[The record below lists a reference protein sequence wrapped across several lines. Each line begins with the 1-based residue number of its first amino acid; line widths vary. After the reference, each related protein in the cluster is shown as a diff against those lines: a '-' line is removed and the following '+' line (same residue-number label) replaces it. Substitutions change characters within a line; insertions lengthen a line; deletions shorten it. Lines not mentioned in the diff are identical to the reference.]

1 MKPFES
7 ISYAFLFWASPVVNT
22 RLNIRKKFSNRK
34 SCFCSV
40 LQNNSKGNISSKFQ
54 NEEPTGHALDPPK
67 VLSLSKATINFDQL
81 YLGQELTAKI
91 LKQKAYGC
99 FVDIG
104 LGQDVLVH
112 ISELS
117 TQFVKNILETVT
129 VGDTITVYVKSID
142 SDSRKVWLTT
152 LKYRQFVSRRKPL
165 GEVRVEDIVKGN
177 IVRLTDSG
185 AFVDFGCICDGFL
198 PFTEVPREGSSNLA
212 LGDEVETRVTR
223 IDERT
228 RKIWLSIRQ
237 VDSKIRNLI
246 RPPLELVLER
256 PSIEG
261 ENPTEVS
268 ANSNETESYVET

>member
-1 MKPFES
+1 MQHCLAS
-7 ISYAFLFWASPVVNT
+7 ISCAFLSSTCPLFNRRLNT
-22 RLNIRKKFSNRK
+22 RKEVSTRK
-34 SCFCSV
+34 SYCCLL
-40 LQNNSKGNISSKFQ
+40 LQNNSKGNISREFHSK
-54 NEEPTGHALDPPK
+54 EPTSSGLPRSTIS
-67 VLSLSKATINFDQL
+67 SLSKAKINFDQL

-117 TQFVKNILETVT
+117 TQFVKNILETVS

-142 SDSRKVWLTT
+142 KEARKVWLTT
-152 LKYRQFVSRRKPL
+152 LKYRQFVSLRKPI
-165 GEVRVEDIVKGN
+165 GEVEVEDIFKGN
-177 IVRLTDSG
+177 IVRLTDAG

-198 PFTEVPREGSSNLA
+198 SFTEVPQESVSKLT
-212 LGDEVETRVTR
+212 LGDEVETRVIR

-237 VDSKIRNLI
+237 VDSQIRNLI
-246 RPPLELVLER
+246 KPPLELVLER
-256 PSIEG
+256 PS
-261 ENPTEVS
+261 S
-268 ANSNETESYVET
+268 HDEST